1 MVCKICGK
9 EFEPPKKRGVKPSVC
24 SNECFI
30 KHKKQ
35 LDAAGRERARLRKNK
50 NIIGSECICPVC
62 GKSFIK
68 TTSTQKY
75 CSKECRRKH
84 DHEANKAYRKK
95 YRERHANA
103 PRSHDKIDNGI
114 TPFKDIIAQCKATG
128 LSYGEYVQQH
138 NL

>member
-1 MVCKICGK
+1 MICKICGK

-24 SNECFI
+24 SHECFL

-50 NIIGSECICPVC
+50 NIIGSEYICPVC
-62 GKSFIK
+62 GNSFIK

-75 CSKECRRKH
+75 CGTECRRKH
-84 DHEANKAYRKK
+84 DHEADKAYRKK
-95 YRERHANA
+95 YRESHANT
-103 PRSHDKIDNGI
+103 PIKPKQINNGI
-114 TPFKDIIAQCKATG
+114 TPFSEIIAKCKAQG